1 MGFIVDAWF
10 ERTELRLGILD
21 TESNKIILQW
31 SLKRVAETPS
41 HGTPPLQSTC
51 KSLEAHK
58 LFLIACAESLLLPE
72 TDRTELNKAP

>member
-1 MGFIVDAWF
+1 MSFIVDAWF

-31 SLKRVAETPS
+31 SLKRVATP
-41 HGTPPLQSTC
+41 GDDTPPLLSVR
-51 KSLEAHK
+51 KPLKAHK

-72 TDRTELNKAP
+72 ADRTELNKAP